1 MTTCVYCGKEIEL
14 LGGMWFA
21 SPTGSACYEN
31 RHSGHKPAQAD
42 ALKMT
47 CPHDEQQ
54 CESPR
59 CLGDDPAY
67 SDRRCKAAQ
76 AKAAAQPQSML
87 PAETSGFEHAVD
99 ELAQKIIDE
108 NKGTSMSAA
117 YRQVAKDL
125 YLALILQA
133 ERQSRMSPGSRSNSQ
148 ERIWQAPACCI
159 QLAAERRGNLTS

>member
-1 MTTCVYCGKEIEL
+1 MTTCGYCGKEIEL

-21 SPTGSACYEN
+21 RPTGSACYGN
-31 RHSGHKPAQAD
+31 RHGGHKPAD
-42 ALKMT
+42 APKMT

-67 SDRRCKAAQ
+67 SGRRCKDAQ
-76 AKAAAQPQSML
+76 AKAAA
-87 PAETSGFEHAVD
+87 GFKHAVD

-125 YLALILQA
+125 YQTIH
-133 ERQSRMSPGSRSNSQ
+133 PGK
-148 ERIWQAPACCI
+148 
-159 QLAAERRGNLTS
+159 